1 MRNNSVR
8 AIALAAAL
16 PLVALT
22 ACTTEPSVTQTT
34 GTGTGSAAASSP
46 ASKDWFDQTLY
57 DTQNQQRSATFEGS
71 PEKPYLQYIAG
82 PMTDT
87 S

>member
-22 ACTTEPSVTQTT
+22 GMYTTEPSVTQTT

-46 ASKDWFDQTLY
+46 ASKDWFDQALY
-57 DTQNQQRSATFEGS
+57 DTQNQQRVGN
-71 PEKPYLQYIAG
+71 L
-82 PMTDT
+82 
-87 S
+87 

>member
-22 ACTTEPSVTQTT
+22 ACTTTDPSVTETVVPE
-34 GTGTGSAAASSP
+34 P
-46 ASKDWFDQTLY
+46 ATVWLLTIGLPGLGLRRLMARRHQG
-57 DTQNQQRSATFEGS
+57 R
-71 PEKPYLQYIAG
+71 
-82 PMTDT
+82 
-87 S
+87 

>member
-22 ACTTEPSVTQTT
+22 ACTTTDPSVTQTT
-34 GTGTGSAAASSP
+34 GAGTGSAGG
-46 ASKDWFDQTLY
+46 
-57 DTQNQQRSATFEGS
+57 QQSG
-71 PEKPYLQYIAG
+71 KPRLV
-82 PMTDT
+82 
-87 S
+87 

>member
-22 ACTTEPSVTQTT
+22 GCTTEPSVTQTT
-34 GTGTGSAAASSP
+34 G
-46 ASKDWFDQTLY
+46 DWHRLCGGIQSGK
-57 DTQNQQRSATFEGS
+57 QR
-71 PEKPYLQYIAG
+71 LV
-82 PMTDT
+82 
-87 S
+87 

>member
-22 ACTTEPSVTQTT
+22 AMYHHRPIRHPNDRDRHRLCGGIQS
-34 GTGTGSAAASSP
+34 G
-46 ASKDWFDQTLY
+46 K
-57 DTQNQQRSATFEGS
+57 QR
-71 PEKPYLQYIAG
+71 LV
-82 PMTDT
+82 
-87 S
+87 